1 MVSKFYKWLL
11 ASFLIVA
18 FSASVPHPIYVSV
31 TEIEHNNKDKTL
43 EISCKIFTDDFEK
56 ALRMA
61 YKTNVDL
68 VKPRNR
74 DAMNKLVND
83 YVQKH
88 LHIDVDGKKVSLK
101 FIGYEEIEEGIY
113 SYYQADNIGS
123 VKKLTVT
130 DNILYE
136 YKNEQ
141 ISLLHVTVNNNR
153 KSTKLNNPEE
163 KARFEF

>member
-1 MVSKFYKWLL
+1 
-11 ASFLIVA
+11 
-18 FSASVPHPIYVSV
+18 
-31 TEIEHNNKDKTL
+31 
-43 EISCKIFTDDFEK
+43 
-56 ALRMA
+56 
-61 YKTNVDL
+61 
-68 VKPRNR
+68 
-74 DAMNKLVND
+74 MNKLVND

-88 LHIDVDGKKVSLK
+88 MHIDVDGKKVSLK

-153 KSTKLNNPEE
+153 KSTKLNNPED
-163 KARFEF
+163 KAIFEF

>member
-1 MVSKFYKWLL
+1 MVSKFYKWLM
-11 ASFLIVA
+11 ASFVIIV
-18 FSASVPHPIYVSV
+18 FSASGLHPIYISV
-31 TEIEHNNKDKTL
+31 TEIEHNVKERTL
-43 EISCKIFTDDFEK
+43 EVSCKIFTDDFEK
-56 ALRMA
+56 TLRMA

-68 VKPRNR
+68 LKPKNR

-88 LHIDVDGKKVSLK
+88 LSIDIDGKKAALK

-113 SYYQADNIGS
+113 SYYQADNIGN
-123 VKKLTVT
+123 VKHLTVT

-153 KSTKLNNPEE
+153 KSTKLNNPED
-163 KARFEF
+163 KAIFEF